1 MVESQMVPMV
11 MSIDYAG
18 DAVKKSGQVCRV
30 VKLVLLLR
38 LALKIVAEVYKD
50 SCSGSRLYL
59 CDASAYLIGS
69 SMD

>member
-1 MVESQMVPMV
+1 MGL
-11 MSIDYAG
+11 DNTG
-18 DAVKKSGQVCRV
+18 NAVKESGQVCRV

-38 LALKIVAEVYKD
+38 LARKIVAEVYKD